1 MSTKRLSVFVF
12 FFSVLY
18 FSAIDHLP
26 ARRRSINSFHRT
38 ESSPTVSGVFGCFT
52 CNVWSH
58 SGSSSICSN
67 HRSDRSD
74 STSSSNADDGQS
86 FLPNQNPNRMSRD
99 PLPDHYRPL
108 TQSFLL
114 EWPPRK
120 GRSQSMV
127 FGHSSAIRV
136 FPVHCFGEPIWKDRS
151 RCWFEELRSHDT
163 TQSTSFNPIPLTWM
177 KRTLW

>member
-74 STSSSNADDGQS
+74 EQGGLKINSPTSSTSSSNADDGQRCL
-86 FLPNQNPNRMSRD
+86 LPNQNPNRMCRD
-99 PLPDHYRPL
+99 PPPDHYRAL
-108 TQSFLL
+108 TQWKANLA
-114 EWPPRK
+114 
-120 GRSQSMV
+120 MV
-127 FGHSSAIRV
+127 FGHSWTIQV
-136 FPVHCFGEPIWKDRS
+136 FPVHCFGEPI
-151 RCWFEELRSHDT
+151 
-163 TQSTSFNPIPLTWM
+163 
-177 KRTLW
+177 